1 MTVTCSSQSARVPC
15 GRDPKEVEER
25 SRCFAKELVA
35 KLVDV
40 VGAVKHV
47 EAGCNVEE
55 VARET
60 GLPERTIRAWRV
72 KLSGSGAGTG

>member
-1 MTVTCSSQSARVPC
+1 V
-15 GRDPKEVEER
+15 DPKEVEER
-25 SRCFAKELVA
+25 SRRFAKELVA

-40 VGAVKHV
+40 AGGVKQV

-55 VARET
+55 LARQT

-72 KLSGSGAGTG
+72 KLSGSGAGKGQV